1 MIIAIIILFICV
13 LVLYAK
19 IAGLESALQIHIDE
33 SSDEAH
39 PKPEKDYFDGST
51 D

>member
-19 IAGLESALQIHIDE
+19 IAGLESALQIHLNE
-33 SSDEAH
+33 PSDEAH
-39 PKPEKDYFDGST
+39 PEPEKSFD
-51 D
+51 